1 MCLAVPGKVVEIT
14 GEGELRMGKVD
25 FSGVQRQAC
34 LAYVPEVQLGDYV
47 LVHVGFAISRIDEEQ
62 AMETLAAL
70 REIGELSEPGAPPL
84 DEDGPRARERRADA
98 PRRRVPRP
106 RRGRGGREEDP
117 RDRHAAVDAHGG
129 LRRPDPLDPEVR
141 DGRAAARRACASST
155 GPAARC
161 A

>member
-34 LAYVPEVQLGDYV
+34 LAYVPEVRLGDYV

-70 REIGELSEPGAPPL
+70 REIGELSDLGAPAEDVEAPAPPGAK
-84 DEDGPRARERRADA
+84 G
-98 PRRRVPRP
+98 
-106 RRGRGGREEDP
+106 
-117 RDRHAAVDAHGG
+117 
-129 LRRPDPLDPEVR
+129 
-141 DGRAAARRACASST
+141 
-155 GPAARC
+155 
-161 A
+161 